1 MDKELHPAAPEPPP
15 PIPPAPDQGPA
26 PIDEQAAASQS
37 AARQHGAPA
46 PSAKRKERVH
56 WSNVE
61 RGEDF
66 NLTVNF
72 PDSATSKTVDV
83 SMFRDQVSGL
93 SRSRIPSW
101 AYGAKTEGADSW
113 HNAITSARANET
125 VKLMSK
131 GISPRI
137 LPKQSQPSAAS
148 FFSRAGSR
156 ASSPAPIPSPSSA
169 CSPSAASARPTSAVS
184 SPSAA
189 TSSPAA
195 AFSSTAAFA
204 PTATFLPFGSPTNRI
219 DEEPFGDYMNLGL
232 PRFAAHLEEVICRAA
247 FGAAAGCSSS
257 GSAMEVGARSGQ
269 VCSSLSAHSSN
280 TLLI

>member
-1 MDKELHPAAPEPPP
+1 MRAASNCGTHHLRSWNFAERKWWTNRCAEPCIVALIGSCCGMDKELHPAAPEPPP

-113 HNAITSARANET
+113 HNAITS
-125 VKLMSK
+125 
-131 GISPRI
+131 I
-137 LPKQSQPSAAS
+137 KQCYQTTLAKRHTTSD
-148 FFSRAGSR
+148 SRGK
-156 ASSPAPIPSPSSA
+156 PCP
-169 CSPSAASARPTSAVS
+169 
-184 SPSAA
+184 
-189 TSSPAA
+189 
-195 AFSSTAAFA
+195 
-204 PTATFLPFGSPTNRI
+204 
-219 DEEPFGDYMNLGL
+219 
-232 PRFAAHLEEVICRAA
+232 
-247 FGAAAGCSSS
+247 
-257 GSAMEVGARSGQ
+257 
-269 VCSSLSAHSSN
+269 
-280 TLLI
+280 